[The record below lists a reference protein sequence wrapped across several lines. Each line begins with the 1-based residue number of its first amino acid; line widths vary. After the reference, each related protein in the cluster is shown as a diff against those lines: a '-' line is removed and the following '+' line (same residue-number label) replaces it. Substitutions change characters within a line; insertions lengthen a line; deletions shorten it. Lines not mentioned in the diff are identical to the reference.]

1 MIARS
6 QIEEL
11 EQLPIEAV
19 ATRLGM
25 TVERHR
31 ALCYAHED
39 KHPSLMF
46 DVKRNRAKCW
56 SCGEAVSGPIDLCMK
71 YGRMRFREAVAY
83 LAGGSTMIREEAEAS
98 VALDATRYGRQS
110 EGLGGDMTEFDAARY
125 ERMFD
130 RPCLS
135 LQCKEWLYGVRHY
148 QPWAVDMLR
157 LASWKEFLVIPYYDL
172 QMPYPRLTGIEY
184 RYMGNDPGKPR
195 FIFPRGVRANRMLF
209 NLPVLNRV
217 PCDSEIYLC
226 EGPSDCIAL
235 TSDCKPAIAFASAT
249 LFRAGTGADML
260 NVLRGRNVVAVM
272 DNDEPG
278 EHLYAEVVKAAEMV
292 GFALRRFDLPKQYK
306 DYSEMY
312 VGRCYVK

>member
-39 KHPSLMF
+39 KHPSLGF
-46 DVKRNRAKCW
+46 DVRRNRAKCW
-56 SCGEAVSGPIDLCMK
+56 SCGETVSGPIDLCMK
-71 YGRMRFREAVAY
+71 YGRMGFREAVAY
-83 LAGGSTMIREEAEAS
+83 LAGGREMIREEAGG
-98 VALDATRYGRQS
+98 GRQS
-110 EGLGGDMTEFDAARY
+110 GAMGSEETGFDAARY

-135 LQCKEWLYGVRHY
+135 LQCKEWLFGVRHY
-148 QPWAVDMLR
+148 QPWAVEMLR
-157 LASWKEFLVIPYYDL
+157 LASWREFLVMPYYDM

-184 RYMGNDPGKPR
+184 RYMGNDAGKPR
-195 FIFPRGVRANRMLF
+195 FIFPKGQRANRMLF
-209 NLPVLNRV
+209 NLPILNRV
-217 PCDSEIYLC
+217 PAQSEIYLC

-235 TSDCKPAIAFASAT
+235 TSDCKAAIAFASAT

-260 NVLRGRNVVAVM
+260 APLKGRSVVAVM

-292 GFALRRFDLPKQYK
+292 GFTLRRFDLPKQYK

-312 VGRCYVK
+312 VGRC